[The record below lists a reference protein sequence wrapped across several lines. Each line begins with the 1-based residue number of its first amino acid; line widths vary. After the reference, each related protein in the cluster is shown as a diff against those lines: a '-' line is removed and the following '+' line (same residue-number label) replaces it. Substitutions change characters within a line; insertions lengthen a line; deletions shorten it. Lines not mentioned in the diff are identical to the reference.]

1 MLKEGFEPT
10 TSDYEPDM
18 STNNTSLAYRVLI
31 ILNYSFKNNTGII
44 SILIF
49 YKW

>member
-18 STNNTSLAYRVLI
+18 STNNTSLAEDLI
-31 ILNYSFKNNTGII
+31 NKKYFELSLMGFEPMF
-44 SILIF
+44 SL
-49 YKW
+49 